1 MRMSSDLFRSIT
13 HALRSG
19 LSLIGRGIRTCMV
32 NFRSIASTGGIRT
45 YKLLELSCDLAGSRL
60 VFAEQSFAIRRPF
73 KLAVR
78 VDRVYD
84 NGESLLL
91 VELKTRLTQRIYWAD
106 IIELSAQRIALRQS
120 SARDVA
126 GHAYVLLVHPL
137 LRRQNLY
144 KVELIPE
151 QAIVSIA
158 SRRRLLLAGV
168 VAPNR
173 TTDSARCVRCEYRTE
188 CHQRK

>member
-1 MRMSSDLFRSIT
+1 ML
-13 HALRSG
+13 
-19 LSLIGRGIRTCMV
+19 
-32 NFRSIASTGGIRT
+32 NFRSIASTGRFRT
-45 YKLLELSCDLAGSRL
+45 YELLELSSDLAGSRL

-84 NGESLLL
+84 NGENFFL
-91 VELKTRLTQRIYWAD
+91 VELKTRVKQRIYWAD

-126 GHAYVLLVHPL
+126 CHAYVLLVHPL
-137 LRRQNLY
+137 LRRQSLY

-151 QAIVSIA
+151 QAIVSMA
-158 SRRRLLLAGV
+158 SRRRLLLAGN

-173 TTDSARCVRCEYRTE
+173 TTDSTRCVRCEYRSE